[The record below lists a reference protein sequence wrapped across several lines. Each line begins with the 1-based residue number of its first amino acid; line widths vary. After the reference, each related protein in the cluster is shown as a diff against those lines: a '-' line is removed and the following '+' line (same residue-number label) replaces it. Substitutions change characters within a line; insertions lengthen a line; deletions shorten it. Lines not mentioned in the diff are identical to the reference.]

1 MPGPAPA
8 QVPYNDWRA
17 VAVPDAAAFT
27 PALPV
32 SVIVPCYQAPQAL
45 ALTLA
50 GLERQDWPAELLEVV
65 VVDDGSEPP
74 LERPEHNSL
83 DLRVIRQPRDGF
95 GLARARNAGVLAAA
109 HDILVFLDSDV
120 IAEAGLIRA
129 HARWH
134 HAVADALTVG
144 FCNYVAPVGLD
155 AAAVRERRGS
165 LAELF
170 AGRAFD
176 PPWLERHMA
185 RTADLTSRHP
195 DLFRAVT
202 GHNFGISRVLFEA
215 AGGFDESFDR
225 YGGEDTEFAYRV
237 QIHGGLLV
245 PVRTAF
251 GWHQGRW
258 SEGRRDKERDL
269 DRQAGKLADLI
280 AEPGFR
286 PDAPAR
292 PFAVPRHVVTLSIGQ
307 APAKQA
313 VRAVEALLADPAGD
327 LALCVNVPPGQRAV
341 CARLK
346 RRFARQPRVRVV
358 ESEAAP
364 GKAVPA
370 WAGLDAFP
378 AAPIHIAVALST
390 VLGWSPAGSARRVA
404 LLGSAL
410 GDAAFAHAILDDG
423 TEVSAARAWALN
435 RARRAGGRATDYGH
449 TRTLPARWLC
459 GEASP
464 VRPPYRALRRHRKWL
479 GPAWR
484 RARRRGPLAV
494 VARVWAEARHVR
506 GLRTGWRFMR
516 WLAAAAR
523 WRLREGRAW
532 TATPL
537 PPARPTASPP
547 PAVAPLGVSIAAL
560 GRRSRAVFAA
570 STHVRHTL
578 CEPAPDVTVADTA
591 AQAAGV
597 RSPCVLLSDAPAL
610 AVPAFDPAMHN
621 PVGWVRDV
629 EPRVLALGPTRLLPP
644 GAKARRAVASTDRG
658 ALLHCHHVEDV
669 AAFHADATER
679 AGTLARIAALGVP
692 IRLADRDPGLVE
704 LLGAELHRCMMADI
718 RDAGAAERE
727 AISVATRRAALRT
740 HTLGV
745 RARQACRAAGVDPPP
760 WPRVSVLLATRR
772 PALLAH
778 AVASVSL
785 QHYPHLELVLA
796 LHGPGFDPEA
806 ALAGF
811 AHPVKVLRLDAERP
825 LGSVL
830 GAASAAASGPLL
842 AKMDDDDIYGP
853 EHLWDLVLAHEYSG
867 AALVGK
873 FPATVYLP
881 RLDCTVR
888 QRTVASETVSRSIT
902 GGTMLLARTDL
913 QRAGGWRDVPCR
925 EDQALIEDL
934 LRIGAG
940 VYRTHDAGYILVRH
954 GEDHTWEADDAVFLA
969 QAETV
974 RPGWQPGLAGIGDV
988 PAPVRYPGR
997 RLPGRAARGRPLWE

>member
-1 MPGPAPA
+1 MSLKAAAGAVPSPAPA

-95 GLARARNAGVLAAA
+95 GLAQARNAGVLAAA

-134 HAVADALTVG
+134 HAVVDALTVG

-237 QIHGGLLV
+237 QVHGGLLV
-245 PVRTAF
+245 PVRTAL

-378 AAPIHIAVALST
+378 AAPIHIAVALSA

-410 GDAAFAHAILDDG
+410 GDAAFARAILDDG

-479 GPAWR
+479 GPAWQR
-484 RARRRGPLAV
+484 TGAAPRPARRRRPRVGGSPPCPGTAHRVAVHAVAGRRRPLA
-494 VARVWAEARHVR
+494 
-506 GLRTGWRFMR
+506 F
-516 WLAAAAR
+516 
-523 WRLREGRAW
+523 
-532 TATPL
+532 
-537 PPARPTASPP
+537 
-547 PAVAPLGVSIAAL
+547 
-560 GRRSRAVFAA
+560 
-570 STHVRHTL
+570 
-578 CEPAPDVTVADTA
+578 
-591 AQAAGV
+591 
-597 RSPCVLLSDAPAL
+597 
-610 AVPAFDPAMHN
+610 
-621 PVGWVRDV
+621 
-629 EPRVLALGPTRLLPP
+629 
-644 GAKARRAVASTDRG
+644 ARRAGLDGDAVAARKAHGEPAARGPAAGRLDRRAWAPFAGGVCRLHACPAHALRARARCDRG
-658 ALLHCHHVEDV
+658 RYRGAGRRRAL
-669 AAFHADATER
+669 AMR
-679 AGTLARIAALGVP
+679 
-692 IRLADRDPGLVE
+692 
-704 LLGAELHRCMMADI
+704 
-718 RDAGAAERE
+718 AAER
-727 AISVATRRAALRT
+727 
-740 HTLGV
+740 
-745 RARQACRAAGVDPPP
+745 CAG
-760 WPRVSVLLATRR
+760 AG
-772 PALLAH
+772 
-778 AVASVSL
+778 
-785 QHYPHLELVLA
+785 
-796 LHGPGFDPEA
+796 GPG
-806 ALAGF
+806 
-811 AHPVKVLRLDAERP
+811 LRSRDA
-825 LGSVL
+825 
-830 GAASAAASGPLL
+830 
-842 AKMDDDDIYGP
+842 
-853 EHLWDLVLAHEYSG
+853 
-867 AALVGK
+867 
-873 FPATVYLP
+873 
-881 RLDCTVR
+881 
-888 QRTVASETVSRSIT
+888 
-902 GGTMLLARTDL
+902 
-913 QRAGGWRDVPCR
+913 
-925 EDQALIEDL
+925 
-934 LRIGAG
+934 
-940 VYRTHDAGYILVRH
+940 
-954 GEDHTWEADDAVFLA
+954 
-969 QAETV
+969 
-974 RPGWQPGLAGIGDV
+974 QP
-988 PAPVRYPGR
+988 R
-997 RLPGRAARGRPLWE
+997 RLGP